1 MTVSAIIAAA
11 GSASRMNGINKQTAL
26 LGGIPVLARSMQLL
40 QSCDEITEIIV
51 STRKEDFQ
59 IFSGYAEQFG
69 ITKFVCCAEGGD
81 TRQQSVINALKYT
94 SKETQLIAVHD
105 GARPLADPK
114 MISQCIK
121 DASVFGASVPG
132 VPVKDTLKTVS
143 GDMITDTPDRS
154 HLFIIQTPQIFR
166 KKEYYAGVNF
176 ANEHGLDFTDDC
188 QLVEAVGV
196 KVNLTRSDYANI
208 KITTPEDLAIAEA
221 ILSAKEGSI

>member
-40 QSCDEITEIIV
+40 QSCDEIKEIIV
-51 STRKEDFQ
+51 SARKEDFQ
-59 IFSGYAEQFG
+59 IFSEYSEQYG
-69 ITKFVCCAEGGD
+69 ITKFVCCAEGGN
-81 TRQQSVINALKYT
+81 TRQQSVINALKHI

-114 MISQCIK
+114 MISQCIR
-121 DASVFGASVPG
+121 DASIFGASVPG

-176 ANEHGLDFTDDC
+176 ANEHSLDFTDDC

-221 ILSAKEGSI
+221 ILSAKDGKI